1 MRRRQWA
8 VSVPGPI
15 AGARTALFALL
26 VLAGSAGAAAPG
38 SNVPDIVT
46 RGSGL
51 MLAPM
56 PRAAQLYATNCQGCH
71 GELGSSAAEIPTL
84 AGRVGYF
91 TRLPAG
97 RRYLVQVPNVALNAN
112 SDADIAAVLNWL
124 LATYSRAQLPPDFK
138 PYTASEVGEL
148 RQARIDVVATRRG
161 VIEALVAAGQ
171 IPSAQAL
178 ALPQI
183 VPY

>member
-1 MRRRQWA
+1 MARRQRAHIMQGPLAAALALLIA
-8 VSVPGPI
+8 VSIIPDS
-15 AGARTALFALL
+15 AR
-26 VLAGSAGAAAPG
+26 AAQPG
-38 SNVPDIVT
+38 SNVPDAVT
-46 RGSGL
+46 RRSGL
-51 MLAPM
+51 TLAPM
-56 PRAAQLYATNCQGCH
+56 PHAAQLYATNCQGCH
-71 GELGSSAAEIPTL
+71 GEVGSSAAEIPTL

-91 TRLPAG
+91 TRIPEG

-148 RQARIDVVATRRG
+148 RQARIDVAATRRR
-161 VIEALVAAGQ
+161 VIDALAAAGQ
-171 IPSAQAL
+171 IPSADAL
-178 ALPQI
+178 ALPLI

>member
-1 MRRRQWA
+1 
-8 VSVPGPI
+8 
-15 AGARTALFALL
+15 L
-26 VLAGSAGAAAPG
+26 VLTASARAAAPG
-38 SNVPDIVT
+38 SNVPDVVT
-46 RGSGL
+46 RRSGL
-51 MLAPM
+51 TLAPM
-56 PRAAQLYATNCQGCH
+56 PRAAQLYASNCQGCH

-124 LATYSRAQLPPDFK
+124 LATYSRAQLPPDFE

-148 RQARIDVVATRRG
+148 RQARIDVAATRRR
-161 VIEALVAAGQ
+161 VIDALAAAGQ
-171 IPSAQAL
+171 IPSTDTL
-178 ALPQI
+178 ALPAI
-183 VPY
+183 VLY

>member
-1 MRRRQWA
+1 VVV
-8 VSVPGPI
+8 VS
-15 AGARTALFALL
+15 
-26 VLAGSAGAAAPG
+26 GSAGAAAPAT
-38 SNVPDIVT
+38 SVPDIVA
-46 RGSGL
+46 RRSGL
-51 MLAPM
+51 TLAPM
-56 PRAAQLYATNCQGCH
+56 PRTAQLYATNCQGCH

-112 SDADIAAVLNWL
+112 SDADIASILNWL

-148 RQARIDVVATRRG
+148 RQARIDVAATRRS
-161 VIEALVAAGQ
+161 VIEALATAGQ
-171 IPSAQAL
+171 IPSPDTL
-178 ALPQI
+178 ALPPI